1 MSSPVVSNCFSVWSF
16 WAGLAVLA
24 AGRGIGYL
32 LAMPMPRPARKSK
45 KRPKIPSR
53 QHPFLVGCTHQE
65 AEFLTRA
72 AAEGD
77 EGPITF
83 IRESAI
89 LRAARRLGERAPEG
103 E

>member
-1 MSSPVVSNCFSVWSF
+1 
-16 WAGLAVLA
+16 
-24 AGRGIGYL
+24 
-32 LAMPMPRPARKSK
+32 MPKPARARKLAPK
-45 KRPKIPSR
+45 KLPKPSR
-53 QHPFLVGCTHQE
+53 QHPFLVGCTHVE
-65 AEFLTRA
+65 ADFIARA

-89 LRAARRLGERAPEG
+89 LRASKRLGERAPEG